1 MFQHMHNGLNIRQLE
16 ELIIFGYTSNYIL
29 FEWF

>member
-1 MFQHMHNGLNIRQLE
+1 MFQHMHNGLNMLE
-16 ELIIFGYTSNYIL
+16 ELIIIFGYTSNYIL